1 LESIFDPIHPYIK
14 YGKRDES
21 PLVKVLLDLMSENGI
36 EFHKSS
42 MTFENFINSDH
53 MELIE
58 TFIHLKRYIRDN
70 KDKCIKST
78 LFINKHGLRIES
90 ID

>member
-1 LESIFDPIHPYIK
+1 MVDDIEPIHPYIK
-14 YGKRDES
+14 YGKHDES

-36 EFHKSS
+36 EFHKLS
-42 MTFENFINSDH
+42 MKFENFIDSDH

-58 TFIHLKRYIRDN
+58 IFIHLKRYIRDN
-70 KDKCIKST
+70 KDNDIKST

>member
-1 LESIFDPIHPYIK
+1 LENNFDPVHPYIK

-21 PLVKVLLDLMSENGI
+21 PLVKVLLDLMNENGI

-42 MTFENFINSDH
+42 MKFENFIDSDH

-58 TFIHLKRYIRDN
+58 TFMHLKRYIRDN
-70 KDKCIKST
+70 KDKCTKST
-78 LFINKHGLRIES
+78 LFINKYGLRIEP